1 MVPVPAS
8 SSDRADTVELEVL
21 EQAKA
26 VAFRDELI
34 LCEAEFDSRCRYTIT
49 EASFSFTAGHGL
61 VSHTE
66 YFERADQWA
75 EAATRAA
82 AAAEDLQA
90 LDRNAELARAGEL
103 AAKAQEV
110 AADCVDACIYHQ
122 TRLTGASGECPSA
135 VLRHLDASCMYH
147 ELRREVRHKE
157 WETKVATEHPRTDME
172 SLENFTFAFVLVMLA
187 VQFAVQWRARSAG
200 RKDSLRRL
208 RAWRVVYFNTDLNAA
223 VRAALEEPVPEPYDY
238 DLPAQTRARQ
248 VLAAVGCVAVA
259 LALYSALRRATS
271 DPYAPH
277 PRSMFIE
284 DWSWK
289 KVFIWHS
296 CWVNALVP
304 LVLTA
309 RPLHTPASDSRV
321 GVTAPRRDA

>member
-1 MVPVPAS
+1 MAPVPAS

-21 EQAKA
+21 EQANA

-34 LCEAEFDSRCRYTIT
+34 LCEAEFGSRCRYTIT
-49 EASFSFTAGHGL
+49 EASFSFTAGDGV

-75 EAATRAA
+75 EAAVRAA

-90 LDRNAELARAGEL
+90 LDRNAARAGEL

-122 TRLTGASGECPSA
+122 TRLTGASGECPSS
-135 VLRHLDASCMYH
+135 VLRHMDASRVYH
-147 ELRREVRHKE
+147 ELRREVRHRE
-157 WETKVATEHPRTDME
+157 WETKYALEHPRTDME
-172 SLENFTFAFVLVMLA
+172 SLENVTFAFVLVMLV
-187 VQFAVQWRARSAG
+187 VQFPIQWRARRAG
-200 RKDSLRRL
+200 RKESLRRL
-208 RAWRVVYFNTDLNAA
+208 RAWRVVYFNTDFNAA
-223 VRAALEEPVPEPYDY
+223 VQAALDEPVPEPYDY
-238 DLPAQTRARQ
+238 DLPEQTRARQ
-248 VLAAVGCVAVA
+248 VLAAVGCIA
-259 LALYSALRRATS
+259 LALAAYSALRRATS

-277 PRSMFIE
+277 PRSMFTE

-289 KVFIWHS
+289 KMFIWHS